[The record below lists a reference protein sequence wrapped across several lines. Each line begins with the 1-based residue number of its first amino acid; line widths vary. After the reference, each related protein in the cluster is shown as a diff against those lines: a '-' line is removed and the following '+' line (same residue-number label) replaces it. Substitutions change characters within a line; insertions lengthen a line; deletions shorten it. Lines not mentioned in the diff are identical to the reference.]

1 MRDHD
6 SPTEQPRQLG
16 KLSAPGGRAPKPP
29 GGKPIFTSTAEPI
42 VPILSEEP
50 LAYPIVKDLGDM
62 GDAEIERIM
71 TDQRNAPDVD
81 G

>member
-1 MRDHD
+1 M
-6 SPTEQPRQLG
+6 
-16 KLSAPGGRAPKPP
+16 
-29 GGKPIFTSTAEPI
+29 
-42 VPILSEEP
+42 PILNEEP
-50 LAYPIVKDLGDM
+50 FAYPIVKDLGDM